1 MSVGPAT
8 GQPPLLRGMSPTEG
22 PKPPFWACGDTTRSR
37 CPLTTQL
44 PWSYGNM
51 QTPPLC
57 DVQINLAA
65 KMQTQTQRGAES
77 STAQQGGVIINP
89 KLSGVNV
96 GGNVT
101 IIVGN
106 THGTSP
112 GRTDEAGA
120 VSPKNKENI
129 QRCKDDLKSFLENTT
144 KNLSQGKEED
154 GSTPLNKIYTE
165 LYITKGGSGEV
176 NNEHEVVELECK
188 RSPSE
193 ETKILL
199 NDIFQP
205 LSNKEDPPQRIL
217 TKGIAGIGKTVA
229 VQKFTHDW
237 ATGKANQT
245 IDFIFPISFRELN
258 LITHKRWSL
267 MTLIGNY
274 FKEVK
279 DLSTSDYNSSR
290 VLFIFDGLDESKL
303 PLDFEENETWRDDTE
318 TTTLDVLLTNLITG
332 QLLHKAS
339 VWITS
344 RPAAATKI
352 PTEFINRVT
361 EVRGFDDE
369 QKEEYFQKT
378 VSDKTMAQKIL
389 DHLQSKPLRS
399 LYIMCHI
406 PVFCWISATTL
417 QKLLTEIKQSELPK
431 TVTEMYTHFLI
442 TQTKLKVYQEG
453 ETNRDVIMKLGKL
466 AFEQLQKD
474 NINFCE
480 KDLKSY
486 DIDQKQ
492 AAVYSG
498 LCTQI
503 IRKEYGLHK
512 QEIYSFI
519 HLTVHEFLAALYV
532 LETFLNS
539 RKNLLPG
546 KRSLRERFKRE
557 LPIILLHKRAVDL
570 ALANNHG
577 KWDLFLRFLLGLS
590 QDKNQELLQKAF
602 GFKERRPQ
610 SNQKTIT
617 YIHKKIKE
625 LSNVNKSINLFQ
637 CLNELRDRS
646 LVEQVQKYQNSG
658 DVGNLLPEHWSAL
671 AFHLLASGEDLDVF
685 DLKKYY
691 GSDEAL
697 GRLLPVLKASKT
709 ALLSGCNL
717 TDRCCKYI
725 SSALSLKSSSL
736 EELDLSR
743 NKLQDS
749 GVTLL
754 SDGLKSPNC
763 KLQRLRLALCQF
775 TERSCAALGSSL
787 KSNPAH
793 LRVLDL
799 TGNDLRDGGVTKLCE
814 FLAEPR
820 CGLETLSLKSCRLSA
835 GCCRPL
841 TSALRR
847 SSDLK
852 ELDLSWNDLM
862 DQGAEL
868 LSDWLRKPQCRLKTL
883 RLALCEFT
891 ERGCAALGSSLKSN
905 PAHLRVL
912 DLTGN
917 DLRDGDVTELC
928 EFLAEPR
935 CGLETLSLKSC
946 RLSAGCCRPL
956 TSAFSSSSDLKE
968 LDLSYNYLK
977 DQGAELLSDWL
988 RKPQCRLKTLRLAH
1002 CKFTERGCAALGSS
1016 LKSNPAHLRVLD
1028 LTGNDLRGSDVTNL
1042 CEFLAEPRCGLET
1055 LSLKSCRL
1063 SAGCCRSLTSALSS
1077 SSDLKELD
1085 LSYNYLMDQGAG
1097 LLSDWLRKPQCR
1109 LKTLRLAD
1117 CRFTER
1123 GCAALGSSLKSNP
1136 AHLRDLD
1143 LTGNDLR
1150 DGGVT
1155 NLCEFL
1161 AEPRCGLETLSLKS
1175 CMLSAKRCRSL
1186 TSALSS
1192 SSDLKELDLSWNYL
1206 MDQGVKLLSDWL
1218 RKPQCRLETLRL
1230 AGCKFTERGCA
1241 ALGSSLKSNPAHLR
1255 VLDLTGNDLT
1265 DGDVTNLCEF
1275 LAEPRCG
1282 LETLSLK
1289 SCRLSA
1295 GCCRPLTS
1303 ALSSS
1308 SDLKELDLS
1317 YNHLMDQGAELLS
1330 DWLRKPQCRL
1340 KTLRLAGCK
1349 FTERGCAALGSSLK
1363 SNPAHLR
1370 VLDLTGNDL
1379 TDGDVTNL
1387 CEFLAEPRCGLET
1400 LSLKSCW
1407 LSAGCCRSL
1416 TSALSSS
1423 SDLKELD
1430 LSWNHLKDQG
1440 AELLSDWLRKPQCR
1454 LETLRLALCQFTERG
1469 CAALGSSLKSNP
1481 AHLRVLDLTG
1491 NDLRD
1496 GDVTN
1501 LCEFLAEPRCG
1512 LETLRLSHCTE
1523 SSCEYLASA
1532 LKSNPSHLR
1541 VLELSWSHPGKKG
1554 LKLLTDLK
1562 QNKSN
1567 RLETLTVM
1575 K

>member
-1 MSVGPAT
+1 MEARNTTLTAQHGSIVSAPH
-8 GQPPLLRGMSPTEG
+8 LHNIHSEG
-22 PKPPFWACGDTTRSR
+22 DITINTIV
-37 CPLTTQL
+37 QL
-44 PWSYGNM
+44 P
-51 QTPPLC
+51 
-57 DVQINLAA
+57 D
-65 KMQTQTQRGAES
+65 
-77 STAQQGGVIINP
+77 
-89 KLSGVNV
+89 
-96 GGNVT
+96 
-101 IIVGN
+101 
-106 THGTSP
+106 
-112 GRTDEAGA
+112 RTDTSDA
-120 VSPKNKENI
+120 VPPKTKGNI

-144 KNLSQGKEED
+144 KNLFQGKGED
-154 GSTPLNKIYTE
+154 GSTPLNRIYTE

-176 NNEHEVVELECK
+176 NSEHEVVELECK

-193 ETKILL
+193 EKKILL

-205 LSNKEDPPQRIL
+205 LSNEEDPPQRIL

-245 IDFIFPISFRELN
+245 IDFIFPISFREFN
-258 LITHKRWSL
+258 LIIDERWSL

-274 FKEVK
+274 FEEVK
-279 DLSTSDYNSSR
+279 DLETSDYNSSR

-303 PLDFEENETWRDDTE
+303 PLDFEENKVWRNVTKI
-318 TTTLDVLLTNLITG
+318 TTLDVLLTNLITG
-332 QLLHKAS
+332 KLLHKAS

-352 PTEFINRVT
+352 PTMFINRVT

-406 PVFCWISATTL
+406 PVFCRISATTL
-417 QKLLTEIKQSELPK
+417 QKLLTETKQSELPK

-442 TQTKLKVYQEG
+442 IQTKLKVYQKG

-474 NINFCE
+474 NIVFCD
-480 KDLKSY
+480 KDLKSC

-503 IRKEYGLHK
+503 IRKEYGLHE

-539 RKNLLPG
+539 GENLLPG
-546 KRSLRERFKRE
+546 KRSVKVRSETGE

-570 ALANNHG
+570 ALANDHG

-610 SNQKTIT
+610 SNQETIT

-625 LSNVNKSINLFQ
+625 LSNVDKSINLFQ
-637 CLNELRDRS
+637 CLNELGDRS

-717 TDRCCKYI
+717 TGRCCKSI

-763 KLQRLRLALCQF
+763 KLQRLRLAGCKF
-775 TERSCAALGSSL
+775 TERGCAALGSSL

-799 TGNDLRDGGVTKLCE
+799 TGNDLTDGGVTKLCE

-820 CGLETLSLKSCRLSA
+820 CGLETLSLNCCWLSA

-841 TSALRR
+841 TSALSSSSDFKELDLSNNHLMDQGAELLSDWLRTPQCR
-847 SSDLK
+847 LKTLRLALCEFTEKGCAALGSSLKSNPAHLRVLDLAGNDLRDGGVTNLCEFLAEPRCGLETLSLNYCRLSAERCRSLTSALSSSSDLK
-852 ELDLSWNDLM
+852 ELDLSWNQLM

-883 RLALCEFT
+883 RLAGCEFT

-917 DLRDGDVTELC
+917 DLRDSDVTKLC

-935 CGLETLSLKSC
+935 CGLETL
-946 RLSAGCCRPL
+946 RLAGC
-956 TSAFSSSSDLKE
+956 E
-968 LDLSYNYLK
+968 
-977 DQGAELLSDWL
+977 
-988 RKPQCRLKTLRLAH
+988 
-1002 CKFTERGCAALGSS
+1002 
-1016 LKSNPAHLRVLD
+1016 
-1028 LTGNDLRGSDVTNL
+1028 
-1042 CEFLAEPRCGLET
+1042 
-1055 LSLKSCRL
+1055 
-1063 SAGCCRSLTSALSS
+1063 
-1077 SSDLKELD
+1077 
-1085 LSYNYLMDQGAG
+1085 
-1097 LLSDWLRKPQCR
+1097 
-1109 LKTLRLAD
+1109 
-1117 CRFTER
+1117 FTER

-1155 NLCEFL
+1155 
-1161 AEPRCGLETLSLKS
+1161 K
-1175 CMLSAKRCRSL
+1175 
-1186 TSALSS
+1186 
-1192 SSDLKELDLSWNYL
+1192 
-1206 MDQGVKLLSDWL
+1206 
-1218 RKPQCRLETLRL
+1218 
-1230 AGCKFTERGCA
+1230 
-1241 ALGSSLKSNPAHLR
+1241 
-1255 VLDLTGNDLT
+1255 
-1265 DGDVTNLCEF
+1265 
-1275 LAEPRCG
+1275 
-1282 LETLSLK
+1282 
-1289 SCRLSA
+1289 
-1295 GCCRPLTS
+1295 
-1303 ALSSS
+1303 
-1308 SDLKELDLS
+1308 
-1317 YNHLMDQGAELLS
+1317 
-1330 DWLRKPQCRL
+1330 
-1340 KTLRLAGCK
+1340 
-1349 FTERGCAALGSSLK
+1349 
-1363 SNPAHLR
+1363 
-1370 VLDLTGNDL
+1370 
-1379 TDGDVTNL
+1379 
-1387 CEFLAEPRCGLET
+1387 
-1400 LSLKSCW
+1400 
-1407 LSAGCCRSL
+1407 
-1416 TSALSSS
+1416 
-1423 SDLKELD
+1423 
-1430 LSWNHLKDQG
+1430 
-1440 AELLSDWLRKPQCR
+1440 
-1454 LETLRLALCQFTERG
+1454 
-1469 CAALGSSLKSNP
+1469 
-1481 AHLRVLDLTG
+1481 
-1491 NDLRD
+1491 
-1496 GDVTN
+1496 

-1512 LETLRLSHCTE
+1512 LETLRLSDCTE

-1541 VLELSWSHPGKKG
+1541 VLELSSSDPGERG
-1554 LKLLTDLK
+1554 LKLLTDLQK
-1562 QNKSN
+1562 NKSN

>member
-1 MSVGPAT
+1 MEA
-8 GQPPLLRGMSPTEG
+8 RN
-22 PKPPFWACGDTTRSR
+22 TT
-37 CPLTTQL
+37 L
-44 PWSYGNM
+44 
-51 QTPPLC
+51 
-57 DVQINLAA
+57 
-65 KMQTQTQRGAES
+65 
-77 STAQQGGVIINP
+77 TAQHGSVVSAPHLHNIHSEGDI
-89 KLSGVNV
+89 
-96 GGNVT
+96 T
-101 IIVGN
+101 ISTIVQL
-106 THGTSP
+106 HDRKDTS
-112 GRTDEAGA
+112 DV
-120 VSPKNKENI
+120 VSPKTKGNI

-176 NNEHEVVELECK
+176 NSEHEVVELECK
-188 RSPSE
+188 RSSSE
-193 ETKILL
+193 EKKILL
-199 NDIFQP
+199 NDIFKP
-205 LSNKEDPPQRIL
+205 LSNEEDPPQRIL

-245 IDFIFPISFRELN
+245 IDFIFPIPFRELN

-274 FKEVK
+274 FEEVK
-279 DLSTSDYNSSR
+279 DLETSVYNSSR

-303 PLDFEENETWRDDTE
+303 PLDFDKNKVWRDVTKI
-318 TTTLDVLLTNLITG
+318 TTLDVLLTNLITG
-332 QLLHKAS
+332 KLLHKAS

-352 PTEFINRVT
+352 PTKFINRVT

-369 QKEEYFQKT
+369 QKEEYFQRT

-406 PVFCWISATTL
+406 PVFCRISATTL
-417 QKLLTEIKQSELPK
+417 QKLLTETKQSELPK

-474 NINFCE
+474 NINFCD
-480 KDLKSY
+480 KDLKSC
-486 DIDQKQ
+486 DIDQEQ

-503 IRKEYGLHK
+503 IRKECGLHK

-539 RKNLLPG
+539 RENLLPG
-546 KRSLRERFKRE
+546 WPSVTEMLKIGE

-570 ALANNHG
+570 ALANDHG

-590 QDKNQELLQKAF
+590 QDKNQELLQKEF

-610 SNQKTIT
+610 SNQETIT
-617 YIHKKIKE
+617 YIHKKIKK
-625 LSNVNKSINLFQ
+625 LSNVNKSINLFH
-637 CLNELRDRS
+637 CLNELGDRS

-717 TDRCCKYI
+717 TDRCCKSI

-736 EELDLSR
+736 EELDLSS
-743 NKLQDS
+743 NELQDS

-763 KLQRLRLALCQF
+763 KLQRLRLAGCQF
-775 TERSCAALGSSL
+775 TERGCAALGSSLKSNPAHLRVLDLTGNDLRDGDVTKLCEFLAEPRCGLETLSLNSCRLSAEHCRSLTSALSSSSDLKELDLSYNYLMDQGAELLSDWLRKPQCRLKTLRLARCQFTERGCAALGSSLKSNPAHLRVLDLTGNDLRDGGVTELCEFLAEPRCGLETLRLAGCQFTERGCAALGSSL

-820 CGLETLSLKSCRLSA
+820 CGLETLSLNSCRLSA
-835 GCCRPL
+835 ECCW
-841 TSALRR
+841 S
-847 SSDLK
+847 
-852 ELDLSWNDLM
+852 
-862 DQGAEL
+862 
-868 LSDWLRKPQCRLKTL
+868 
-883 RLALCEFT
+883 
-891 ERGCAALGSSLKSN
+891 
-905 PAHLRVL
+905 
-912 DLTGN
+912 
-917 DLRDGDVTELC
+917 
-928 EFLAEPR
+928 
-935 CGLETLSLKSC
+935 
-946 RLSAGCCRPL
+946 
-956 TSAFSSSSDLKE
+956 
-968 LDLSYNYLK
+968 
-977 DQGAELLSDWL
+977 
-988 RKPQCRLKTLRLAH
+988 
-1002 CKFTERGCAALGSS
+1002 
-1016 LKSNPAHLRVLD
+1016 
-1028 LTGNDLRGSDVTNL
+1028 
-1042 CEFLAEPRCGLET
+1042 
-1055 LSLKSCRL
+1055 
-1063 SAGCCRSLTSALSS
+1063 
-1077 SSDLKELD
+1077 
-1085 LSYNYLMDQGAG
+1085 
-1097 LLSDWLRKPQCR
+1097 
-1109 LKTLRLAD
+1109 
-1117 CRFTER
+1117 
-1123 GCAALGSSLKSNP
+1123 
-1136 AHLRDLD
+1136 
-1143 LTGNDLR
+1143 
-1150 DGGVT
+1150 
-1155 NLCEFL
+1155 
-1161 AEPRCGLETLSLKS
+1161 
-1175 CMLSAKRCRSL
+1175 
-1186 TSALSS
+1186 
-1192 SSDLKELDLSWNYL
+1192 
-1206 MDQGVKLLSDWL
+1206 
-1218 RKPQCRLETLRL
+1218 
-1230 AGCKFTERGCA
+1230 
-1241 ALGSSLKSNPAHLR
+1241 
-1255 VLDLTGNDLT
+1255 
-1265 DGDVTNLCEF
+1265 
-1275 LAEPRCG
+1275 
-1282 LETLSLK
+1282 
-1289 SCRLSA
+1289 
-1295 GCCRPLTS
+1295 LTS

-1340 KTLRLAGCK
+1340 KTLRLA
-1349 FTERGCAALGSSLK
+1349 R
-1363 SNPAHLR
+1363 
-1370 VLDLTGNDL
+1370 
-1379 TDGDVTNL
+1379 
-1387 CEFLAEPRCGLET
+1387 
-1400 LSLKSCW
+1400 
-1407 LSAGCCRSL
+1407 
-1416 TSALSSS
+1416 
-1423 SDLKELD
+1423 
-1430 LSWNHLKDQG
+1430 
-1440 AELLSDWLRKPQCR
+1440 
-1454 LETLRLALCQFTERG
+1454 CQFTERG

-1496 GDVTN
+1496 GGVTK

-1512 LETLRLSHCTE
+1512 LETLSLSCCRLSAERCRPLTSAFSSSSDLKELDLRGNHLMDQGAELLSDWLRKPQCRLKTLRLSHCTE

-1541 VLELSWSHPGKKG
+1541 VLELGWSHPGERG
-1554 LKLLTDLK
+1554 LKLLTDLQK
-1562 QNKSN
+1562 NKSN
-1567 RLETLTVM
+1567 RLETLSV
-1575 K
+1575 

>member
-1 MSVGPAT
+1 MENQCAT
-8 GQPPLLRGMSPTEG
+8 GVAVDPETSQRVQTQMEARNITLSAQHGSIVSTPHLHNIHSEG
-22 PKPPFWACGDTTRSR
+22 DITINTIV
-37 CPLTTQL
+37 QL
-44 PWSYGNM
+44 PNRK
-51 QTPPLC
+51 
-57 DVQINLAA
+57 D
-65 KMQTQTQRGAES
+65 
-77 STAQQGGVIINP
+77 
-89 KLSGVNV
+89 
-96 GGNVT
+96 
-101 IIVGN
+101 
-106 THGTSP
+106 TS
-112 GRTDEAGA
+112 DA
-120 VSPKNKENI
+120 VSPETKGNI

-176 NNEHEVVELECK
+176 NSEHEVVELECK
-188 RSPSE
+188 RSSSE
-193 ETKILL
+193 EKKILL

-205 LSNKEDPPQRIL
+205 LSNEENPPQRIL

-274 FKEVK
+274 FEEVK
-279 DLSTSDYNSSR
+279 DLLTSDYNSSR

-303 PLDFEENETWRDDTE
+303 PLDFEENETWRDVTE

-332 QLLHKAS
+332 KLLHKAS

-352 PTEFINRVT
+352 PTKFINRVT

-378 VSDKTMAQKIL
+378 VGDKTMAQKIL

-417 QKLLTEIKQSELPK
+417 QKLLRETKQSELPK

-442 TQTKLKVYQEG
+442 TQTKLKVYQKG

-474 NINFCE
+474 NIIFCE
-480 KDLKSY
+480 KDLKSC

-546 KRSLRERFKRE
+546 KPSLTEMFKRE

-570 ALANNHG
+570 ALANDHG

-610 SNQKTIT
+610 SNQETIT

-625 LSNVNKSINLFQ
+625 LSNVDKSINLFH
-637 CLNELRDRS
+637 CLNELGDRS

-671 AFHLLASGEDLDVF
+671 TFHLLASGEDLDVF

-717 TDRCCKYI
+717 TDRCCKSI

-754 SDGLKSPNC
+754 SDSLTSPNC
-763 KLQRLRLALCQF
+763 KLQRLRLADCQ
-775 TERSCAALGSSL
+775 
-787 KSNPAH
+787 
-793 LRVLDL
+793 
-799 TGNDLRDGGVTKLCE
+799 
-814 FLAEPR
+814 
-820 CGLETLSLKSCRLSA
+820 
-835 GCCRPL
+835 
-841 TSALRR
+841 
-847 SSDLK
+847 
-852 ELDLSWNDLM
+852 
-862 DQGAEL
+862 
-868 LSDWLRKPQCRLKTL
+868 
-883 RLALCEFT
+883 FT

-935 CGLETLSLKSC
+935 CGLEALSLKSC
-946 RLSAGCCRPL
+946 RLSAGCCRSL
-956 TSAFSSSSDLKE
+956 TSALSSSSDLKE

-988 RKPQCRLKTLRLAH
+988 RKPQCRLKTLRLAG
-1002 CKFTERGCAALGSS
+1002 CEFTERGCAALGSS

-1028 LTGNDLRGSDVTNL
+1028 LTGNDLR
-1042 CEFLAEPRCGLET
+1042 
-1055 LSLKSCRL
+1055 
-1063 SAGCCRSLTSALSS
+1063 
-1077 SSDLKELD
+1077 
-1085 LSYNYLMDQGAG
+1085 
-1097 LLSDWLRKPQCR
+1097 
-1109 LKTLRLAD
+1109 
-1117 CRFTER
+1117 
-1123 GCAALGSSLKSNP
+1123 
-1136 AHLRDLD
+1136 
-1143 LTGNDLR
+1143 
-1150 DGGVT
+1150 
-1155 NLCEFL
+1155 
-1161 AEPRCGLETLSLKS
+1161 
-1175 CMLSAKRCRSL
+1175 
-1186 TSALSS
+1186 
-1192 SSDLKELDLSWNYL
+1192 
-1206 MDQGVKLLSDWL
+1206 
-1218 RKPQCRLETLRL
+1218 
-1230 AGCKFTERGCA
+1230 
-1241 ALGSSLKSNPAHLR
+1241 
-1255 VLDLTGNDLT
+1255 

-1275 LAEPRCG
+1275 LAEPRCA
-1282 LETLSLK
+1282 LETLSLNYC
-1289 SCRLSA
+1289 SLSA

-1317 YNHLMDQGAELLS
+1317 CNYLMDQGAELLS

-1340 KTLRLAGCK
+1340 KTLRLAG
-1349 FTERGCAALGSSLK
+1349 
-1363 SNPAHLR
+1363 
-1370 VLDLTGNDL
+1370 
-1379 TDGDVTNL
+1379 
-1387 CEFLAEPRCGLET
+1387 
-1400 LSLKSCW
+1400 
-1407 LSAGCCRSL
+1407 
-1416 TSALSSS
+1416 
-1423 SDLKELD
+1423 
-1430 LSWNHLKDQG
+1430 
-1440 AELLSDWLRKPQCR
+1440 
-1454 LETLRLALCQFTERG
+1454 CQFTERG

-1512 LETLRLSHCTE
+1512 LETLSLKSCWLSAGCCRPLTSALSSSSDLKELDLSWNYLMDQGAELLSDWLRKPQCRLETLRLADCQFTERGCAALGSSLKSNPAHLRVLDLEDNDLTDGGVTKLCEFLAEPRCGLETLRLALCEFTERGCAALGSSLKSNPAHLRVLDLTGNDLRDGDVTKLCEFLAEPRCGLETLSLNSCRLSAECCRPLTSALSSSSDLKELDLSWNDLMDQGAELLSDWLRKPQCRLETLRLAGCQFTERGCAALGSSLKSNPAHLRVLDLTGNDLRDGDVTNLCEFLAEPRCGLETLSLNSCMLSAKRCRSLNSALSSSSDLKELDLSWNYLMDQGAELLSDWLRKPQCRLETLRLAGCQFTERGCAALGSSLKSNPAHLRVLDLTGNDLRDGDVTELCEFLAEPRCGLETLRLSHCTE

-1541 VLELSWSHPGKKG
+1541 VLELSWTDPGKKG

-1567 RLETLTVM
+1567 RLETLTVNRTR
-1575 K
+1575 

>member
-1 MSVGPAT
+1 MENQCAT
-8 GQPPLLRGMSPTEG
+8 GVAVDPETSQRAQTQMETRNTTLTAQHGSALSAPYMNNIQLEG
-22 PKPPFWACGDTTRSR
+22 DITINTIV
-37 CPLTTQL
+37 QL
-44 PWSYGNM
+44 P
-51 QTPPLC
+51 
-57 DVQINLAA
+57 D
-65 KMQTQTQRGAES
+65 
-77 STAQQGGVIINP
+77 
-89 KLSGVNV
+89 
-96 GGNVT
+96 
-101 IIVGN
+101 
-106 THGTSP
+106 
-112 GRTDEAGA
+112 RTDTSDA
-120 VSPKNKENI
+120 VSPETKGNI

-193 ETKILL
+193 EKKIQL
-199 NDIFQP
+199 NDIFEP
-205 LSNKEDPPQRIL
+205 LSNEEDPPQRIL

-267 MTLIGNY
+267 MTLIGKY

-279 DLSTSDYNSSR
+279 DLLTSDYNSSR

-332 QLLHKAS
+332 QLLHNAS

-389 DHLQSKPLRS
+389 NHLQSKPLRS

-417 QKLLTEIKQSELPK
+417 QNLLTETKQSELPK

-442 TQTKLKVYQEG
+442 TQTKLKVYQKG

-474 NINFCE
+474 NIIFYD
-480 KDLKSY
+480 KDLKSC
-486 DIDQKQ
+486 DIHQEQ

-503 IRKEYGLHK
+503 IRKECGLHK

-519 HLTVHEFLAALYV
+519 HLSVHEFLAALYV

-539 RKNLLPG
+539 RENLLPG
-546 KRSLRERFKRE
+546 KRSVTEMLKRE

-570 ALANNHG
+570 ALANDHG

-590 QDKNQELLQKAF
+590 QDKNQKLLQEAF

-617 YIHKKIKE
+617 YIHEKIKE
-625 LSNVNKSINLFQ
+625 LSNVNKSINLFH
-637 CLNELRDRS
+637 CLNELGDRS

-717 TDRCCKYI
+717 TDGCCKSI

-763 KLQRLRLALCQF
+763 KLQRLSLKSCRLSAECCRPLTSALSSSSDLKELDLSYNQLMDQGAELLSDWLRKPQCRLETLRLAHCQF
-775 TERSCAALGSSL
+775 TERGCAALGSSLKSNPAHLRVLDLASNDLRDGDVTKLCEFLAEPRCGLETLRLAGCQFTERGCAALGSSL

-799 TGNDLRDGGVTKLCE
+799 TGNYLIDGGVTKLCE

-820 CGLETLSLKSCRLSA
+820 CGLETLSLKSCWLSA
-835 GCCRPL
+835 ERCQPL
-841 TSALRR
+841 TSALSS

-883 RLALCEFT
+883 RLA
-891 ERGCAALGSSLKSN
+891 
-905 PAHLRVL
+905 
-912 DLTGN
+912 D
-917 DLRDGDVTELC
+917 
-928 EFLAEPR
+928 
-935 CGLETLSLKSC
+935 
-946 RLSAGCCRPL
+946 
-956 TSAFSSSSDLKE
+956 
-968 LDLSYNYLK
+968 
-977 DQGAELLSDWL
+977 
-988 RKPQCRLKTLRLAH
+988 
-1002 CKFTERGCAALGSS
+1002 
-1016 LKSNPAHLRVLD
+1016 
-1028 LTGNDLRGSDVTNL
+1028 
-1042 CEFLAEPRCGLET
+1042 
-1055 LSLKSCRL
+1055 
-1063 SAGCCRSLTSALSS
+1063 
-1077 SSDLKELD
+1077 
-1085 LSYNYLMDQGAG
+1085 
-1097 LLSDWLRKPQCR
+1097 
-1109 LKTLRLAD
+1109 
-1117 CRFTER
+1117 
-1123 GCAALGSSLKSNP
+1123 
-1136 AHLRDLD
+1136 
-1143 LTGNDLR
+1143 
-1150 DGGVT
+1150 
-1155 NLCEFL
+1155 
-1161 AEPRCGLETLSLKS
+1161 
-1175 CMLSAKRCRSL
+1175 
-1186 TSALSS
+1186 
-1192 SSDLKELDLSWNYL
+1192 
-1206 MDQGVKLLSDWL
+1206 
-1218 RKPQCRLETLRL
+1218 
-1230 AGCKFTERGCA
+1230 
-1241 ALGSSLKSNPAHLR
+1241 
-1255 VLDLTGNDLT
+1255 
-1265 DGDVTNLCEF
+1265 
-1275 LAEPRCG
+1275 
-1282 LETLSLK
+1282 
-1289 SCRLSA
+1289 
-1295 GCCRPLTS
+1295 
-1303 ALSSS
+1303 
-1308 SDLKELDLS
+1308 
-1317 YNHLMDQGAELLS
+1317 
-1330 DWLRKPQCRL
+1330 
-1340 KTLRLAGCK
+1340 
-1349 FTERGCAALGSSLK
+1349 
-1363 SNPAHLR
+1363 
-1370 VLDLTGNDL
+1370 
-1379 TDGDVTNL
+1379 
-1387 CEFLAEPRCGLET
+1387 
-1400 LSLKSCW
+1400 
-1407 LSAGCCRSL
+1407 
-1416 TSALSSS
+1416 
-1423 SDLKELD
+1423 
-1430 LSWNHLKDQG
+1430 
-1440 AELLSDWLRKPQCR
+1440 
-1454 LETLRLALCQFTERG
+1454 CQFTERG

-1496 GDVTN
+1496 GGVTELCEFLAEPRCGLETLSLKSCRLSAECCRSLTSALSSSSDLKELDLRGNYLMDQGAELLSDWLRKPQCRLETLRLARCQFTERGCAALGSSLKSNPAHLRVLDLASNDLTDGDVTK

-1541 VLELSWSHPGKKG
+1541 VLVLKESDPGKRG
-1554 LKLLTDLK
+1554 LKLLTDLQK
-1562 QNKSN
+1562 NKSN
-1567 RLETLTVM
+1567 RLETLRVM

>member
-1 MSVGPAT
+1 METRNTTVTAQHGSAISAPN
-8 GQPPLLRGMSPTEG
+8 LHNIHSEG
-22 PKPPFWACGDTTRSR
+22 DITINTIV
-37 CPLTTQL
+37 QL
-44 PWSYGNM
+44 PNRK
-51 QTPPLC
+51 
-57 DVQINLAA
+57 D
-65 KMQTQTQRGAES
+65 
-77 STAQQGGVIINP
+77 
-89 KLSGVNV
+89 
-96 GGNVT
+96 
-101 IIVGN
+101 
-106 THGTSP
+106 TS
-112 GRTDEAGA
+112 DA
-120 VSPKNKENI
+120 VSPETKGNI
-129 QRCKDDLKSFLENTT
+129 QRCKDDLKYFLENTT
-144 KNLSQGKEED
+144 KKLSQGKEED

-193 ETKILL
+193 EKKIQL
-199 NDIFQP
+199 NDIFEP
-205 LSNKEDPPQRIL
+205 LSNEEDPPQRIL

-258 LITHKRWSL
+258 LITHKHWSL

-279 DLSTSDYNSSR
+279 NLSTSDYNSSR

-332 QLLHKAS
+332 KLLHKAS

-417 QKLLTEIKQSELPK
+417 QKLLTETKQSELPK

-442 TQTKLKVYQEG
+442 TQTKLKVYQKG

-474 NINFCE
+474 NIIFYK
-480 KDLKSY
+480 KDLKSC
-486 DIDQKQ
+486 DIDQEQ

-503 IRKEYGLHK
+503 MRKEYGLHK

-519 HLTVHEFLAALYV
+519 HLSVHEFLAALYV

-546 KRSLRERFKRE
+546 KRSVTERLKIGE
-557 LPIILLHKRAVDL
+557 LPIILLHKRAVNL
-570 ALANNHG
+570 ALANDHG

-590 QDKNQELLQKAF
+590 QDTNLELLQKAF
-602 GFKERRPQ
+602 GFKERRSQ

-617 YIHKKIKE
+617 YIHKKIKK
-625 LSNVNKSINLFQ
+625 LSNVDKSINLFQ
-637 CLNELRDRS
+637 CLNELGDRS

-691 GSDEAL
+691 RSDEAL

-709 ALLSGCNL
+709 ALLSDCNL
-717 TDRCCKYI
+717 TDRCCKSI

-763 KLQRLRLALCQF
+763 KLQRLRLADCQF
-775 TERSCAALGSSL
+775 TERGCAALGSSLKSNPAHLRVLDLTGNDLTDGGVTKLCEFLAEPRCGLETLRLAGCKFTERGCAALGSSL

-820 CGLETLSLKSCRLSA
+820 CGLETLSLRSCRLSA
-835 GCCRPL
+835 ECCRPL
-841 TSALRR
+841 TSALSS

-852 ELDLSWNDLM
+852 ELDLRGNQLM

-883 RLALCEFT
+883 RLAHCEFT
-891 ERGCAALGSSLKSN
+891 ERGCAALGSSLESN

-912 DLTGN
+912 DLASN
-917 DLRDGDVTELC
+917 DLRDG
-928 EFLAEPR
+928 
-935 CGLETLSLKSC
+935 
-946 RLSAGCCRPL
+946 
-956 TSAFSSSSDLKE
+956 
-968 LDLSYNYLK
+968 
-977 DQGAELLSDWL
+977 
-988 RKPQCRLKTLRLAH
+988 
-1002 CKFTERGCAALGSS
+1002 
-1016 LKSNPAHLRVLD
+1016 
-1028 LTGNDLRGSDVTNL
+1028 DVTNL

-1085 LSYNYLMDQGAG
+1085 LRGNQLMDQGAE
-1097 LLSDWLRKPQCR
+1097 LLSDWLRKPQCG

-1117 CRFTER
+1117 C
-1123 GCAALGSSLKSNP
+1123 
-1136 AHLRDLD
+1136 
-1143 LTGNDLR
+1143 
-1150 DGGVT
+1150 
-1155 NLCEFL
+1155 
-1161 AEPRCGLETLSLKS
+1161 
-1175 CMLSAKRCRSL
+1175 
-1186 TSALSS
+1186 
-1192 SSDLKELDLSWNYL
+1192 
-1206 MDQGVKLLSDWL
+1206 
-1218 RKPQCRLETLRL
+1218 
-1230 AGCKFTERGCA
+1230 KFSERGCA

-1265 DGDVTNLCEF
+1265 DGDVTKLCEFLAEPRCGLETLSLNYCRLSAGCCRSLTSALSSSSDLKELDLRGNYLMDQGVKLLSDWLRKPQCRLKTLRLALCEFTERGCAALGSSLKSNPAHLRVLDLGLNDLRDGDVTNLCEF

-1295 GCCRPLTS
+1295 GCCRSLTS

-1308 SDLKELDLS
+1308 SDLKELDLRD
-1317 YNHLMDQGAELLS
+1317 NHLMDQGAELLS

-1340 KTLRLAGCK
+1340 KTLRLAHCE

-1370 VLDLTGNDL
+1370 VLDLGLNDL
-1379 TDGDVTNL
+1379 TDGDVTKL

-1400 LSLKSCW
+1400 LSLKSCR
-1407 LSAGCCRSL
+1407 LSAECCRPL

-1430 LSWNHLKDQG
+1430 LRGNQLMDQG

-1454 LETLRLALCQFTERG
+1454 L
-1469 CAALGSSLKSNP
+1469 K
-1481 AHLRVLDLTG
+1481 
-1491 NDLRD
+1491 
-1496 GDVTN
+1496 
-1501 LCEFLAEPRCG
+1501 
-1512 LETLRLSHCTE
+1512 TLRLSHCTE

-1532 LKSNPSHLR
+1532 LKSNPSHLI
-1541 VLELSWSHPGKKG
+1541 VLELNKSDPGEKG
-1554 LKLLTDLK
+1554 LKLLTDLQK
-1562 QNKSN
+1562 NKSI
-1567 RLETLTVM
+1567 RLETLRVM

>member
-1 MSVGPAT
+1 MQDGKPVCDWRGCGSRNITASQRSWVKECRMENQCAT
-8 GQPPLLRGMSPTEG
+8 GEAVDPETSQRVQLPDRTDTSDAVPPETKDALRQYLNEKPREAAAEGPSLTSPPLSEESTSQTASSTAGFST
-22 PKPPFWACGDTTRSR
+22 PPHY
-37 CPLTTQL
+37 LTTSSETQ
-44 PWSYGNM
+44 PES
-51 QTPPLC
+51 
-57 DVQINLAA
+57 A
-65 KMQTQTQRGAES
+65 QTQRGAES

-89 KLSGVNV
+89 KLSGVHV
-96 GGNVT
+96 GGNVN

-106 THGTSP
+106 TRGTCP
-112 GRTDEAGA
+112 DRPEEPDA
-120 VSPKNKENI
+120 VSPKNKGNI

-154 GSTPLNKIYTE
+154 GSTPLNRIYTE

-176 NNEHEVVELECK
+176 NSEHEVVELECK

-193 ETKILL
+193 EKKILL
-199 NDIFQP
+199 NDIFEP
-205 LSNKEDPPQRIL
+205 LSNEEDPPQRIL

-245 IDFIFPISFRELN
+245 IDFIFPIPFRELN
-258 LITHKRWSL
+258 LIIDERWSL

-290 VLFIFDGLDESKL
+290 LLFIFDGLDESKL
-303 PLDFEENETWRDDTE
+303 PLDFENSKTWRNDTE

-332 QLLHKAS
+332 KLLHKAS

-352 PTEFINRVT
+352 PTDFINRVT

-417 QKLLTEIKQSELPK
+417 QKLLTETKQSELPK

-442 TQTKLKVYQEG
+442 TQTKLKVYQKG

-474 NINFCE
+474 NIIFY
-480 KDLKSY
+480 KQDLKSC

-503 IRKEYGLHK
+503 IRKECGLHK

-546 KRSLRERFKRE
+546 WPSVTDVKEMLKIGK

-570 ALANNHG
+570 ALANDHG

-602 GFKERRPQ
+602 GFKERPQ
-610 SNQKTIT
+610 SNQETIT
-617 YIHKKIKE
+617 YIHEKIKE
-625 LSNVNKSINLFQ
+625 LSNVNKSINLFH
-637 CLNELRDRS
+637 CLNELGDRS

-671 AFHLLASGEDLDVF
+671 AFHLLTSGEDLDVF

-691 GSDEAL
+691 GSEEAL

-717 TDRCCKYI
+717 TDRCCKNI

-763 KLQRLRLALCQF
+763 KLQRLRLADCQF
-775 TERSCAALGSSL
+775 TERGCAALGSSLKSNPAHLRVLDLTGNDLRDGDVTKLCEFLAEPRCGLETLSLNSCRLSAECCRSLTSALSSSSDLKELDLSYNQLMDQGAELLSDWLRKPQCRLKTLRLARCQFTERGCAALGSSL

-820 CGLETLSLKSCRLSA
+820 CGLETLSL
-835 GCCRPL
+835 
-841 TSALRR
+841 
-847 SSDLK
+847 
-852 ELDLSWNDLM
+852 N
-862 DQGAEL
+862 
-868 LSDWLRKPQCRLKTL
+868 
-883 RLALCEFT
+883 
-891 ERGCAALGSSLKSN
+891 
-905 PAHLRVL
+905 
-912 DLTGN
+912 
-917 DLRDGDVTELC
+917 
-928 EFLAEPR
+928 
-935 CGLETLSLKSC
+935 
-946 RLSAGCCRPL
+946 
-956 TSAFSSSSDLKE
+956 
-968 LDLSYNYLK
+968 
-977 DQGAELLSDWL
+977 
-988 RKPQCRLKTLRLAH
+988 
-1002 CKFTERGCAALGSS
+1002 
-1016 LKSNPAHLRVLD
+1016 
-1028 LTGNDLRGSDVTNL
+1028 
-1042 CEFLAEPRCGLET
+1042 
-1055 LSLKSCRL
+1055 
-1063 SAGCCRSLTSALSS
+1063 
-1077 SSDLKELD
+1077 
-1085 LSYNYLMDQGAG
+1085 
-1097 LLSDWLRKPQCR
+1097 
-1109 LKTLRLAD
+1109 
-1117 CRFTER
+1117 
-1123 GCAALGSSLKSNP
+1123 
-1136 AHLRDLD
+1136 
-1143 LTGNDLR
+1143 
-1150 DGGVT
+1150 
-1155 NLCEFL
+1155 
-1161 AEPRCGLETLSLKS
+1161 S
-1175 CMLSAKRCRSL
+1175 CM
-1186 TSALSS
+1186 
-1192 SSDLKELDLSWNYL
+1192 
-1206 MDQGVKLLSDWL
+1206 
-1218 RKPQCRLETLRL
+1218 
-1230 AGCKFTERGCA
+1230 
-1241 ALGSSLKSNPAHLR
+1241 
-1255 VLDLTGNDLT
+1255 
-1265 DGDVTNLCEF
+1265 
-1275 LAEPRCG
+1275 
-1282 LETLSLK
+1282 
-1289 SCRLSA
+1289 LSA

-1317 YNHLMDQGAELLS
+1317 CNYLMDQGAELLS

-1340 KTLRLAGCK
+1340 
-1349 FTERGCAALGSSLK
+1349 
-1363 SNPAHLR
+1363 
-1370 VLDLTGNDL
+1370 
-1379 TDGDVTNL
+1379 
-1387 CEFLAEPRCGLET
+1387 ET
-1400 LSLKSCW
+1400 LSLNSCW
-1407 LSAGCCRSL
+1407 LSAEHCRPL

-1430 LSWNHLKDQG
+1430 LSCNYLMDQG

-1454 LETLRLALCQFTERG
+1454 LETLRL
-1469 CAALGSSLKSNP
+1469 S
-1481 AHLRVLDLTG
+1481 D
-1491 NDLRD
+1491 
-1496 GDVTN
+1496 
-1501 LCEFLAEPRCG
+1501 
-1512 LETLRLSHCTE
+1512 CTE

-1541 VLELSWSHPGKKG
+1541 VLELSLSDPGERG
-1554 LKLLTDLK
+1554 LKLLTYLQ

>member
-1 MSVGPAT
+1 MEARNTTVTAQHGSVIITPNLHNIHSEGNITINAT
-8 GQPPLLRGMSPTEG
+8 V
-22 PKPPFWACGDTTRSR
+22 
-37 CPLTTQL
+37 QL
-44 PWSYGNM
+44 P
-51 QTPPLC
+51 
-57 DVQINLAA
+57 D
-65 KMQTQTQRGAES
+65 
-77 STAQQGGVIINP
+77 
-89 KLSGVNV
+89 
-96 GGNVT
+96 
-101 IIVGN
+101 
-106 THGTSP
+106 
-112 GRTDEAGA
+112 RTDTSDA
-120 VSPKNKENI
+120 VSPETKGNI

-154 GSTPLNKIYTE
+154 GSTPLNRIYTE

-176 NNEHEVVELECK
+176 NSEHEVVELECK

-193 ETKILL
+193 EKKILL

-205 LSNKEDPPQRIL
+205 LSNEEDPPQRIL

-258 LITHKRWSL
+258 LIIDERWSL

-274 FKEVK
+274 FEEVK
-279 DLSTSDYNSSR
+279 GLETSDYNSSG

-303 PLDFEENETWRDDTE
+303 PLDFEENKVWRNVTE

-352 PTEFINRVT
+352 PTKFINRMT

-417 QKLLTEIKQSELPK
+417 QKLLTETKQSELPK

-442 TQTKLKVYQEG
+442 TQTKLKVYQKG

-466 AFEQLQKD
+466 AFKQLQKD
-474 NINFCE
+474 NIIFCD
-480 KDLKSY
+480 KDLKSC
-486 DIDQKQ
+486 DIDQEQ

-503 IRKEYGLHK
+503 IRKECGLHK

-539 RKNLLPG
+539 RENLLPG
-546 KRSLRERFKRE
+546 KRSVTEMLKIGE

-570 ALANNHG
+570 ALANDHG

-590 QDKNQELLQKAF
+590 QDKIQKLLQKEF
-602 GFKERRPQ
+602 GFKKRRPQ
-610 SNQKTIT
+610 SNQETIT
-617 YIHKKIKE
+617 YIHEKIKE
-625 LSNVNKSINLFQ
+625 LSNVDKSINLFH
-637 CLNELRDRS
+637 CLNELGDRS

-717 TDRCCKYI
+717 TDRCCKSI

-763 KLQRLRLALCQF
+763 KLQRLRLA
-775 TERSCAALGSSL
+775 
-787 KSNPAH
+787 
-793 LRVLDL
+793 D
-799 TGNDLRDGGVTKLCE
+799 
-814 FLAEPR
+814 
-820 CGLETLSLKSCRLSA
+820 
-835 GCCRPL
+835 
-841 TSALRR
+841 
-847 SSDLK
+847 
-852 ELDLSWNDLM
+852 
-862 DQGAEL
+862 
-868 LSDWLRKPQCRLKTL
+868 
-883 RLALCEFT
+883 CEFT

-917 DLRDGDVTELC
+917 DLRDGDVTKLC

-946 RLSAGCCRPL
+946 MLSAECCRSL
-956 TSAFSSSSDLKE
+956 TSALSSSSDLKE
-968 LDLSYNYLK
+968 LVLSWNHLM

-1028 LTGNDLRGSDVTNL
+1028 LTGNDLRDSDVTKL

-1055 LSLKSCRL
+1055 L
-1063 SAGCCRSLTSALSS
+1063 
-1077 SSDLKELD
+1077 
-1085 LSYNYLMDQGAG
+1085 
-1097 LLSDWLRKPQCR
+1097 
-1109 LKTLRLAD
+1109 RLA
-1117 CRFTER
+1117 R
-1123 GCAALGSSLKSNP
+1123 
-1136 AHLRDLD
+1136 
-1143 LTGNDLR
+1143 
-1150 DGGVT
+1150 
-1155 NLCEFL
+1155 
-1161 AEPRCGLETLSLKS
+1161 
-1175 CMLSAKRCRSL
+1175 
-1186 TSALSS
+1186 
-1192 SSDLKELDLSWNYL
+1192 
-1206 MDQGVKLLSDWL
+1206 
-1218 RKPQCRLETLRL
+1218 
-1230 AGCKFTERGCA
+1230 
-1241 ALGSSLKSNPAHLR
+1241 
-1255 VLDLTGNDLT
+1255 
-1265 DGDVTNLCEF
+1265 
-1275 LAEPRCG
+1275 
-1282 LETLSLK
+1282 
-1289 SCRLSA
+1289 
-1295 GCCRPLTS
+1295 
-1303 ALSSS
+1303 
-1308 SDLKELDLS
+1308 
-1317 YNHLMDQGAELLS
+1317 
-1330 DWLRKPQCRL
+1330 
-1340 KTLRLAGCK
+1340 
-1349 FTERGCAALGSSLK
+1349 
-1363 SNPAHLR
+1363 
-1370 VLDLTGNDL
+1370 
-1379 TDGDVTNL
+1379 
-1387 CEFLAEPRCGLET
+1387 
-1400 LSLKSCW
+1400 
-1407 LSAGCCRSL
+1407 
-1416 TSALSSS
+1416 
-1423 SDLKELD
+1423 
-1430 LSWNHLKDQG
+1430 
-1440 AELLSDWLRKPQCR
+1440 
-1454 LETLRLALCQFTERG
+1454 CQFTERG

-1501 LCEFLAEPRCG
+1501 LCEFLAEPCCGLETLSLKSCRLSAECCRSLTSALSSSSDLKELDLSCNYLMDQGEELLSDWLRKPQCRLKTLRLAHCQFTERGCAALGSSLKSNPAHLRVLHLTGNDLRDGDVTKLCEFLAEPRCG
-1512 LETLRLSHCTE
+1512 LETLSLNSCRLSAECCWSLTSALSSSSDLKKLDLSYNDLEDQGAELLSDWLRKPQCRLKTLRLAHCEFTERGCAALGSSLKSNPAHLRVLVLELNYLTDGGVTNLCEFLAEPRCGLETLSLSCCTLSAECCRPLTSALSSSSDLKELDLSYNYLMDQGVKLLSDWLRKPQCRLKTLRLSHCTE

-1541 VLELSWSHPGKKG
+1541 VLELSSSRPGERG
-1554 LKLLTDLK
+1554 LKLLTDLQK
-1562 QNKSN
+1562 NKSN
-1567 RLETLTVM
+1567 RLETLTV
-1575 K
+1575 

>member
-1 MSVGPAT
+1 MENQCAT
-8 GQPPLLRGMSPTEG
+8 GEAVDPETSQRGVDELWFLVHDYFVCSQS
-22 PKPPFWACGDTTRSR
+22 A
-37 CPLTTQL
+37 
-44 PWSYGNM
+44 
-51 QTPPLC
+51 
-57 DVQINLAA
+57 
-65 KMQTQTQRGAES
+65 QTQRGAES

-89 KLSGVNV
+89 KLSGVHV
-96 GGNVT
+96 GGNVN

-106 THGTSP
+106 TRGTSP
-112 GRTDEAGA
+112 DRTDEADA
-120 VSPKNKENI
+120 VSPKNKGNT

-144 KNLSQGKEED
+144 KSLSQGKEED
-154 GSTPLNKIYTE
+154 GSTPLNRIYTE

-176 NNEHEVVELECK
+176 NSEHEVVELECK

-193 ETKILL
+193 EKKILL

-205 LSNKEDPPQRIL
+205 LSKEEDPPQRIL

-245 IDFIFPISFRELN
+245 IDFIFPIPFRELN
-258 LITHKRWSL
+258 LITDEHWSL

-274 FKEVK
+274 FEEVK
-279 DLSTSDYNSSR
+279 DLLTSDYNSSR

-303 PLDFEENETWRDDTE
+303 PLDFEENKVWRDVTK

-332 QLLHKAS
+332 KLLHKAS

-417 QKLLTEIKQSELPK
+417 QKLLTETKQSELPK

-474 NINFCE
+474 NIIFCD
-480 KDLKSY
+480 KDLKSC
-486 DIDQKQ
+486 DIDQEQ

-503 IRKEYGLHK
+503 IRKECGLHK

-519 HLTVHEFLAALYV
+519 HLSVHEFLAALYV

-539 RKNLLPG
+539 RENLLPG
-546 KRSLRERFKRE
+546 KRSVTEMFKIGE

-570 ALANNHG
+570 ALADDHG

-610 SNQKTIT
+610 SNQETIT

-625 LSNVNKSINLFQ
+625 LSNVDKSINLFH
-637 CLNELRDRS
+637 CLNELGDRS

-691 GSDEAL
+691 GSDEVL

-717 TDRCCKYI
+717 TDRCCKSI

-763 KLQRLRLALCQF
+763 KLQRL
-775 TERSCAALGSSL
+775 SL
-787 KSNPAH
+787 N
-793 LRVLDL
+793 
-799 TGNDLRDGGVTKLCE
+799 
-814 FLAEPR
+814 
-820 CGLETLSLKSCRLSA
+820 SCRLSA
-835 GCCRPL
+835 
-841 TSALRR
+841 
-847 SSDLK
+847 
-852 ELDLSWNDLM
+852 E
-862 DQGAEL
+862 
-868 LSDWLRKPQCRLKTL
+868 
-883 RLALCEFT
+883 
-891 ERGCAALGSSLKSN
+891 
-905 PAHLRVL
+905 
-912 DLTGN
+912 
-917 DLRDGDVTELC
+917 
-928 EFLAEPR
+928 
-935 CGLETLSLKSC
+935 
-946 RLSAGCCRPL
+946 
-956 TSAFSSSSDLKE
+956 
-968 LDLSYNYLK
+968 
-977 DQGAELLSDWL
+977 
-988 RKPQCRLKTLRLAH
+988 
-1002 CKFTERGCAALGSS
+1002 
-1016 LKSNPAHLRVLD
+1016 
-1028 LTGNDLRGSDVTNL
+1028 
-1042 CEFLAEPRCGLET
+1042 
-1055 LSLKSCRL
+1055 
-1063 SAGCCRSLTSALSS
+1063 
-1077 SSDLKELD
+1077 
-1085 LSYNYLMDQGAG
+1085 
-1097 LLSDWLRKPQCR
+1097 
-1109 LKTLRLAD
+1109 
-1117 CRFTER
+1117 
-1123 GCAALGSSLKSNP
+1123 
-1136 AHLRDLD
+1136 
-1143 LTGNDLR
+1143 
-1150 DGGVT
+1150 
-1155 NLCEFL
+1155 
-1161 AEPRCGLETLSLKS
+1161 
-1175 CMLSAKRCRSL
+1175 RCRSL

-1192 SSDLKELDLSWNYL
+1192 SSDLKELDLSW
-1206 MDQGVKLLSDWL
+1206 
-1218 RKPQCRLETLRL
+1218 
-1230 AGCKFTERGCA
+1230 
-1241 ALGSSLKSNPAHLR
+1241 
-1255 VLDLTGNDLT
+1255 
-1265 DGDVTNLCEF
+1265 
-1275 LAEPRCG
+1275 
-1282 LETLSLK
+1282 
-1289 SCRLSA
+1289 
-1295 GCCRPLTS
+1295 
-1303 ALSSS
+1303 
-1308 SDLKELDLS
+1308 
-1317 YNHLMDQGAELLS
+1317 NHLMDQGAELLS

-1340 KTLRLAGCK
+1340 KTLSL
-1349 FTERGCAALGSSLK
+1349 SSC
-1363 SNPAHLR
+1363 R
-1370 VLDLTGNDL
+1370 
-1379 TDGDVTNL
+1379 
-1387 CEFLAEPRCGLET
+1387 
-1400 LSLKSCW
+1400 
-1407 LSAGCCRSL
+1407 LSAECCRSL

-1430 LSWNHLKDQG
+1430 LSWNELMDQG

-1454 LETLRLALCQFTERG
+1454 L
-1469 CAALGSSLKSNP
+1469 K
-1481 AHLRVLDLTG
+1481 
-1491 NDLRD
+1491 
-1496 GDVTN
+1496 
-1501 LCEFLAEPRCG
+1501 
-1512 LETLRLSHCTE
+1512 TLRLSHCTE

-1541 VLELSWSHPGKKG
+1541 VLELSWSHPGERG
-1554 LKLLTDLK
+1554 LKLLTDLQ

>member
-1 MSVGPAT
+1 MENQCAT
-8 GQPPLLRGMSPTEG
+8 GVAVDPETSQRVQTQMEARNITLSAQHGSIVSTPHLHNIHSEG
-22 PKPPFWACGDTTRSR
+22 DITINTIV
-37 CPLTTQL
+37 QL
-44 PWSYGNM
+44 PNRK
-51 QTPPLC
+51 
-57 DVQINLAA
+57 D
-65 KMQTQTQRGAES
+65 
-77 STAQQGGVIINP
+77 
-89 KLSGVNV
+89 
-96 GGNVT
+96 
-101 IIVGN
+101 
-106 THGTSP
+106 TS
-112 GRTDEAGA
+112 DA
-120 VSPKNKENI
+120 VSPETKGNI

-176 NNEHEVVELECK
+176 NSEHEVVELECK
-188 RSPSE
+188 RSSSE
-193 ETKILL
+193 EKKILL

-205 LSNKEDPPQRIL
+205 LSNEENPPQRIL

-274 FKEVK
+274 FEEVK
-279 DLSTSDYNSSR
+279 DLLTSDYNSSR

-303 PLDFEENETWRDDTE
+303 PLDFEENETWRDVTE

-332 QLLHKAS
+332 KLLHKAS

-352 PTEFINRVT
+352 PTKFINRVT

-378 VSDKTMAQKIL
+378 VGDKTMAQKIL

-417 QKLLTEIKQSELPK
+417 QKLLRETKQSELPK

-442 TQTKLKVYQEG
+442 TQTKLKVYQKG

-474 NINFCE
+474 NIIFCE
-480 KDLKSY
+480 KDLKSC

-546 KRSLRERFKRE
+546 KPSLTEMFKRE

-570 ALANNHG
+570 ALANDHG

-610 SNQKTIT
+610 SNQETIT

-625 LSNVNKSINLFQ
+625 LSNVDKSINLFH
-637 CLNELRDRS
+637 CLNELGDRS

-671 AFHLLASGEDLDVF
+671 TFHLLASGEDLDVF

-717 TDRCCKYI
+717 TDRCCKSI

-754 SDGLKSPNC
+754 SDSLTSPNC
-763 KLQRLRLALCQF
+763 KLQRLSLNYCSLSAGCCRPLTSALSSSSDLKELDLSCNYLMDQGAELLSDWLRKPQCRLKTLRLAGCQF
-775 TERSCAALGSSL
+775 TERGCAALGSSL

-799 TGNDLRDGGVTKLCE
+799 TGNDLRDGDVTNLCEFLAEPRCGLETLSLKSCWLSAGCCRPLTSALSSSSDLKELDLSWNYLMDQGAELLSDWLRKPQCRLETLRLADCQFTERGCAALGSSLKSNPAHLRVLDLEDNDLTDGGVTKLCE

-835 GCCRPL
+835 ERCRPL
-841 TSALRR
+841 TSALSS

-917 DLRDGDVTELC
+917 DLRDGDVTKLC

-935 CGLETLSLKSC
+935 CGLETLSLNSC
-946 RLSAGCCRPL
+946 RLSA
-956 TSAFSSSSDLKE
+956 E
-968 LDLSYNYLK
+968 
-977 DQGAELLSDWL
+977 
-988 RKPQCRLKTLRLAH
+988 
-1002 CKFTERGCAALGSS
+1002 
-1016 LKSNPAHLRVLD
+1016 
-1028 LTGNDLRGSDVTNL
+1028 
-1042 CEFLAEPRCGLET
+1042 
-1055 LSLKSCRL
+1055 
-1063 SAGCCRSLTSALSS
+1063 
-1077 SSDLKELD
+1077 
-1085 LSYNYLMDQGAG
+1085 
-1097 LLSDWLRKPQCR
+1097 
-1109 LKTLRLAD
+1109 
-1117 CRFTER
+1117 
-1123 GCAALGSSLKSNP
+1123 
-1136 AHLRDLD
+1136 
-1143 LTGNDLR
+1143 
-1150 DGGVT
+1150 
-1155 NLCEFL
+1155 
-1161 AEPRCGLETLSLKS
+1161 
-1175 CMLSAKRCRSL
+1175 
-1186 TSALSS
+1186 
-1192 SSDLKELDLSWNYL
+1192 
-1206 MDQGVKLLSDWL
+1206 
-1218 RKPQCRLETLRL
+1218 
-1230 AGCKFTERGCA
+1230 
-1241 ALGSSLKSNPAHLR
+1241 
-1255 VLDLTGNDLT
+1255 
-1265 DGDVTNLCEF
+1265 
-1275 LAEPRCG
+1275 
-1282 LETLSLK
+1282 
-1289 SCRLSA
+1289 
-1295 GCCRPLTS
+1295 CCRPLTS

-1317 YNHLMDQGAELLS
+1317 
-1330 DWLRKPQCRL
+1330 W
-1340 KTLRLAGCK
+1340 
-1349 FTERGCAALGSSLK
+1349 
-1363 SNPAHLR
+1363 
-1370 VLDLTGNDL
+1370 NDL
-1379 TDGDVTNL
+1379 M
-1387 CEFLAEPRCGLET
+1387 
-1400 LSLKSCW
+1400 
-1407 LSAGCCRSL
+1407 
-1416 TSALSSS
+1416 
-1423 SDLKELD
+1423 
-1430 LSWNHLKDQG
+1430 DQG

-1454 LETLRLALCQFTERG
+1454 LETLRLAGCQFTERG

-1512 LETLRLSHCTE
+1512 LETLSLNSCMLSAKRCRSLNSALSSSSDLKELDLSWNYLMDQGAELLSDWLRKPQCRLETLRLAGCQFTERGCAALGSSLKSNPAHLRVLDLTGNDLRDGDVTELCEFLAEPRCGLETLRLSHCTE

-1541 VLELSWSHPGKKG
+1541 VLELSWTDPGKKG

-1567 RLETLTVM
+1567 RLETLTVNRTR
-1575 K
+1575 